1 MNRVLTNYP
10 NYSVSSTGDVYSNP
24 LTFKDSI
31 GRTRKQIHKK
41 LKQHIDKYGYNYVIL
56 VSGLDKPKAI
66 KVHRLVAEAFI
77 PNPDNLPYV
86 NHMNENKTDNRVENL
101 EWCDAKYNNTYGTR
115 INRCI
120 DKISKPVGLFIND
133 LLVKTYKNA
142 IETSIDGYTHSR
154 VIDCLKGR
162 TDTYKGVK
170 FKYI

>member
-66 KVHRLVAEAFI
+66 KVHR
-77 PNPDNLPYV
+77 
-86 NHMNENKTDNRVENL
+86 
-101 EWCDAKYNNTYGTR
+101 
-115 INRCI
+115 CI

>member
-1 MNRVLTNYP
+1 MEVFQANQPLSLHRNGEGLQLSVDLSNYATKAEIPDTSDFATKEELTTVENKIP
-10 NYSVSSTGDVYSNP
+10 D
-24 LTFKDSI
+24 
-31 GRTRKQIHKK
+31 
-41 LKQHIDKYGYNYVIL
+41 

-86 NHMNENKTDNRVENL
+86 NHINENKTDNRVENL

>member
-41 LKQHIDKYGYNYVIL
+41 LKQHIDKYGYNYVIP

-86 NHMNENKTDNRVENL
+86 NHINENKTDNRVENL
-101 EWCDAKYNNTYGTR
+101 E
-115 INRCI
+115 
-120 DKISKPVGLFIND
+120 
-133 LLVKTYKNA
+133 
-142 IETSIDGYTHSR
+142 
-154 VIDCLKGR
+154 
-162 TDTYKGVK
+162 
-170 FKYI
+170 

>member
-41 LKQHIDKYGYNYVIL
+41 L
-56 VSGLDKPKAI
+56 
-66 KVHRLVAEAFI
+66 
-77 PNPDNLPYV
+77 PYV
-86 NHMNENKTDNRVENL
+86 NHINENKTDNRVENL